1 MGPGYR
7 SVKIY
12 PRPRRAGG
20 WAAGR
25 HQKQSGPIT
34 AKACNQTCPP
44 GFRLP
49 GALDTTVGVCATEL
63 AIPTGRNTSISWG
76 WAKGAA
82 APAQQTLQRTPLTL
96 FLVMWCVCVCV
107 CVFFSLF
114 VILVKNSAVPLPS
127 CEWVGASPGPSSY
140 PALGHRTKK
149 VPILDLVEGPW
160 VVAPMGLEL
169 LLPRTDRADRVACA
183 VL

>member
-1 MGPGYR
+1 MDR

-12 PRPRRAGG
+12 PRPRWAGG
-20 WAAGR
+20 RAAGR
-25 HQKQSGPIT
+25 HQKQSGPVT

-44 GFRLP
+44 GLWLP
-49 GALDTTVGVCATEL
+49 GPSTPRGLCIGL
-63 AIPTGRNTSISWG
+63 AIPTGRNASISWG
-76 WAKGAA
+76 WKAGGRTRTGNTAEDAA
-82 APAQQTLQRTPLTL
+82 DSVLGYVVFFL
-96 FLVMWCVCVCV
+96 FFC
-107 CVFFSLF
+107 FFSLF

-140 PALGHRTKK
+140 PVLGHRTKR
-149 VPILDLVEGPW
+149 VPILDRVEGPW
-160 VVAPMGLEL
+160 AVAPMGLEL